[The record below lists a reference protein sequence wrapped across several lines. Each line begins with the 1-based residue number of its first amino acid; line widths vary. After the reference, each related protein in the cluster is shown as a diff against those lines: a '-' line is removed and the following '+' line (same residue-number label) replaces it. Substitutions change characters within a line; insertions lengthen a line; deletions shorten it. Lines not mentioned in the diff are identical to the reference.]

1 MVSQGRGCPLLSGA
15 DQGHFA
21 GYTVMQHGTHCT
33 QWSNKT
39 RWLLWEVHSNN
50 NSLHLYFVFHLE
62 VSCYILNL
70 IKAPAASRITDNS
83 QGPSVNP
90 SGVWRAGN
98 RYWLKTLLQ
107 NSSLMQQIT
116 TMSRRDRACFMSLTT
131 EDPSAFSVQLA
142 VQVLAA
148 HWDALLQVSRQA
160 GCRQCTVT
168 QEARSKPRAH
178 RSDPKR
184 AWANPVN
191 Y

>member
-39 RWLLWEVHSNN
+39 RWLLREVHSNN

-107 NSSLMQQIT
+107 NSSYATNHNHVKKRQGMLHE
-116 TMSRRDRACFMSLTT
+116 SDYRRSFSILSAAGCAGPGSPLGC
-131 EDPSAFSVQLA
+131 PSAGQ
-142 VQVLAA
+142 
-148 HWDALLQVSRQA
+148 QA
-160 GCRQCTVT
+160 GRLQAMHSDSGGT
-168 QEARSKPRAH
+168 QQATRAPL
-178 RSDPKR
+178 RPKTCMGKSS
-184 AWANPVN
+184 
-191 Y
+191 